1 MSKKVKFTQK
11 EIKSPDKFRRAIS
24 DIIAFSSTNYKKI
37 AIILGLILI
46 IIIGILAFIL
56 EKEKRELRAN
66 NDFREAVSKY
76 SANDLDKALELFS
89 NLNQQNPQS
98 KLSYISLYYVGV
110 IYLDKGEYDN
120 SISKLSELLKSDL
133 KEKMLIDAATYTI
146 GLAYFKKGNWQESI
160 DYLSRLETDK
170 SPFGEQ
176 ARIHTGLAL
185 EKQGKFEEAQNIY
198 RESYGKTTVK
208 NLSF

>member
-1 MSKKVKFTQK
+1 MKFTQK

-89 NLNQQNPQS
+89 KFNQQHPQS
-98 KLSYISLYYVGV
+98 KLSYISLYYIGV

-176 ARIHTGLAL
+176 ARIHTG
-185 EKQGKFEEAQNIY
+185 
-198 RESYGKTTVK
+198 
-208 NLSF
+208 